1 MFSYVRK
8 IWTQDVLFIF
18 MINFLFK
25 KIKHPVDITE
35 NYLID
40 INFMYYF
47 TPNCLQCVTHNQ
59 NPIFHFIIKNTKNGI
74 K

>member
-40 INFMYYF
+40 INFM
-47 TPNCLQCVTHNQ
+47 H
-59 NPIFHFIIKNTKNGI
+59 
-74 K
+74 

>member
-1 MFSYVRK
+1 MLIKCDGIAILIIFLFLQQMISYVRK

-25 KIKHPVDITE
+25 KIKHPVGITE

-40 INFMYYF
+40 INFM
-47 TPNCLQCVTHNQ
+47 H
-59 NPIFHFIIKNTKNGI
+59 
-74 K
+74 